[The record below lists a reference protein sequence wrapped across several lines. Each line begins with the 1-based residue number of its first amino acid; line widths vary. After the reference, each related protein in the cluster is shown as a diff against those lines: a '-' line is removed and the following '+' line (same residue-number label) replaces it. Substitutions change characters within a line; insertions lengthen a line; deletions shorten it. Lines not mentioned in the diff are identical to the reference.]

1 VTDRNGQESQLRTI
15 AIDRGRRQSEAGDSV
30 ELLEMQE
37 ALVTASEAA
46 RLRYALLLARW
57 YCHERDRASE
67 AEYLANQWQICACIW
82 ASVGILACTA
92 VLVLIVRG

>member
-1 VTDRNGQESQLRTI
+1 MQ
-15 AIDRGRRQSEAGDSV
+15 AGDSV

-67 AEYLANQWQICACIW
+67 AEYMANQWQICACIW

-92 VLVLIVRG
+92 FLVMVVRG

>member
-1 VTDRNGQESQLRTI
+1 M
-15 AIDRGRRQSEAGDSV
+15 QSGDSV

-67 AEYLANQWQICACIW
+67 AEYMALQWQLCACIW
-82 ASVGILACTA
+82 AAVGILACTA

>member
-1 VTDRNGQESQLRTI
+1 M
-15 AIDRGRRQSEAGDSV
+15 QSGDSV

-57 YCHERDRASE
+57 YCAERDRATE
-67 AEYLANQWQICACIW
+67 AEYMANQWQICACIW
-82 ASVGILACTA
+82 AAVGILACTT

>member
-1 VTDRNGQESQLRTI
+1 
-15 AIDRGRRQSEAGDSV
+15 
-30 ELLEMQE
+30 MQE
-37 ALVTASEAA
+37 ALVTAQEAA

-67 AEYLANQWQICACIW
+67 AEYLGEPVADLRLHLGIG
-82 ASVGILACTA
+82 GILACTA